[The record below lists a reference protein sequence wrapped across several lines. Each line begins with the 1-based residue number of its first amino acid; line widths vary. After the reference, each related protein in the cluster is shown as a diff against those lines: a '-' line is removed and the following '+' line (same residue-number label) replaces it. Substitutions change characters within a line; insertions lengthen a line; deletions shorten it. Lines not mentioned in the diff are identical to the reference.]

1 MQKNIELISLAQRM
15 IKDLEANY
23 LPDLEHLN
31 LHIVFRPI
39 YKHNLTILNLNAIVA
54 FIILAYSEESPWLN
68 PRKDRASNKAEILSG
83 IGVSPDNPIYK
94 EIIHYSNDSVQ
105 QVILNYLLFH
115 VDGRFREIIDLLE
128 YADKN
133 FFFSNRRTADKK
145 KTGESKDENGNV
157 EEVYQYID
165 ELEMAKINK
174 EKGELMIRAQ
184 EAREKAEKLLKQLEV
199 DYQKTDS
206 ATNGDFGF
214 SFSNPKDFKIERW
227 EDRIRRRKEQNQ
239 NKE

>member
-1 MQKNIELISLAQRM
+1 MQKSSDAIGLAIKISKELERNWLPELELA
-15 IKDLEANY
+15 
-23 LPDLEHLN
+23 N
-31 LHIVFRPI
+31 LHVVFRPV
-39 YKHNLTILNLNAIVA
+39 YTHNLTILNLNAIVA

-83 IGVSPDNPIYK
+83 LGVDPQNPIYSA
-94 EIIHYSNDSVQ
+94 IINYSNDSIQ

-145 KTGESKDENGNV
+145 KVGEEKSKSGSVTD
-157 EEVYQYID
+157 VYEYLD
-165 ELEMAKINK
+165 ELQIVKINK
-174 EKGELMIRAQ
+174 EKGELMIRSQ
-184 EAREKAEKLLKQLEV
+184 EAREKAEKLLKQLEN

-214 SFSNPKDFKIERW
+214 AFSNPKDFKIESW
-227 EDRIRRRKEQNQ
+227 EHRVKRRKEQT
-239 NKE
+239 K